1 MISTELR
8 NLARLLQSLASG
20 ALPVRP
26 EGIRSVTRVL
36 RDLADRVEAL
46 ENSTVHDPA
55 RSVDAGQAAAIR
67 RRVMAELE
75 RIVREQGGGEP
86 A

>member
-8 NLARLLQSLASG
+8 NLARLLRPLASG
-20 ALPVRP
+20 SLPARP

-36 RDLADRVEAL
+36 EDLADRVEAL
-46 ENSTVHDPA
+46 EQAAVPEPT
-55 RSVDAGQAAAIR
+55 RSVDAAHAAGVAR
-67 RRVMAELE
+67 RAMAELA
-75 RIVREQGGGEP
+75 RIVREQDRGEP

>member
-8 NLARLLQSLASG
+8 NLARLLQPLASG
-20 ALPVRP
+20 SLPARP
-26 EGIRSVTRVL
+26 EGIRSVTAVL

-46 ENSTVHDPA
+46 ENAAVPKPA
-55 RSVDAGQAAAIR
+55 RSVDAGQAAGVA
-67 RRVMAELE
+67 RRVVAELE